1 MAIFISYFKNK
12 TKLANFVLM
21 FYQFPVFVDFVNIS
35 FMRTEIIKIAKF
47 LYYPVVNLVIYRF
60 DINGNM
66 IIVLPETGQN
76 IVKSFLIIIAIL

>member
-1 MAIFISYFKNK
+1 
-12 TKLANFVLM
+12 
-21 FYQFPVFVDFVNIS
+21 
-35 FMRTEIIKIAKF
+35 MRTEIIKIAKF